1 LTRFPSGSRW
11 MAMGTEKYVLSR
23 DRIAVRSTKAVLARM
38 RKNPVSVERR
48 DAYLAILKAT
58 GDMGAA
64 LRGSRLSFLKAR
76 QWRTHDEDFRKQESE
91 CCDAV
96 ALMQSMYLEALRT
109 HYGNR
114 SKARR
119 EVEVT
124 KADVDEWLRE
134 PEFERKEQEVYE
146 YFVDEANEQNTRL
159 IVGAETN
166 IRDPQHLRWA
176 LPKID
181 KRWEDAPKVLEHR
194 YGGSVTVKDT
204 RERIKELM
212 RPEDVVDAEITEE

>member
-1 LTRFPSGSRW
+1 MSPERH
-11 MAMGTEKYVLSR
+11 VLSR
-23 DRIAVRSTKAVLARM
+23 DRIAGRSGKAIAARM
-38 RKNPVSVERR
+38 RKNPVSLEKR
-48 DAYLAILKAT
+48 DNYLAILKAT
-58 GDMGAA
+58 NGDMGAA
-64 LRGSRLSFLKAR
+64 LRGSRMSFFKAR
-76 QWRTHDEDFRKQESE
+76 QWRAYDEDFRKQEAE

-124 KADVDEWLRE
+124 KADVDEWIRD

-159 IVGAETN
+159 IVGAETT

>member
-1 LTRFPSGSRW
+1 MT
-11 MAMGTEKYVLSR
+11 KYVLSR
-23 DRIAVRSTKAVLARM
+23 DRITARTAKTVVARM
-38 RKNPVSVERR
+38 RKNPVSVEKR
-48 DAYLAILKAT
+48 DNYLAILKAT
-58 GDMGAA
+58 KGDMGAA
-64 LRGSRLSFLKAR
+64 LRGSRMTFLKAK
-76 QWRTHDEDFRKQESE
+76 QWRTHDEDFRKQEAE

-96 ALMQSMYLEALRT
+96 ALMQSMYLESLRVN
-109 HYGNR
+109 YGNR

-119 EVEVT
+119 DTEIS
-124 KADVDEWLRE
+124 KAEVDEWLRD

-146 YFVDEANEQNTRL
+146 FFVDEANEQNTRL
-159 IVGAETN
+159 IVGAETT

-212 RPEDVVDAEITEE
+212 RPEDVVDAEIADD